1 MKKTIRNDGIL
12 CAFPA
17 VTCIILPLCLHA
29 ALQNYLRSFGG
40 PAAGM
45 AVYSL
50 ISVFYAA
57 LYGFMQYFFIE
68 CNNRYHLASGGR
80 FFSAS
85 AVLQILSGSILR
97 KGRMDFPDN
106 SHGCYALW
114 LSFYKISEARRF
126 FIESGDGKREQKNFI
141 PGIGRSYRGK
151 NRRNRNPEL

>member
-29 ALQNYLRSFGG
+29 VLQNYLRSFGG

-68 CNNRYHLASGGR
+68 CNNRYHLASVIAGMLEMAAAFYLLTRYCR
-80 FFSAS
+80 FC
-85 AVLQILSGSILR
+85 Q
-97 KGRMDFPDN
+97 
-106 SHGCYALW
+106 
-114 LSFYKISEARRF
+114 EA
-126 FIESGDGKREQKNFI
+126 
-141 PGIGRSYRGK
+141 
-151 NRRNRNPEL
+151 

>member
-68 CNNRYHLASGGR
+68 CNNRYHLASVIAGMLEMAAAFFLLPRYCRFCQEAFYARAGWISLTTAMGVMLYGYLFIKSVKRGG
-80 FFSAS
+80 S
-85 AVLQILSGSILR
+85 L
-97 KGRMDFPDN
+97 
-106 SHGCYALW
+106 
-114 LSFYKISEARRF
+114 
-126 FIESGDGKREQKNFI
+126 
-141 PGIGRSYRGK
+141 
-151 NRRNRNPEL
+151 